1 MTKSNLPQITGAPTT
16 RVSTPSKILA
26 LFHSELPSMQA
37 EFNKC
42 LNALKSRTETA
53 YSLQNSAIIVEAASA
68 HSIAEIQRRTSVK
81 SRNTVVK
88 CLKRFLGLE
97 DLDTKIM
104 AVTELV
110 GETEPKSESE
120 TELMSALEQKSESES
135 QVRGFAAIS
144 REKAR
149 SGRPTIM
156 DVNKVMRLNAFIRN
170 GTDGT
175 AQQLEKT
182 GHSDK
187 EHIEKLK
194 AIKVWTHELLAKSIG
209 VSGETV
215 RRYCKKTKLQ
225 INAQGSHCFSKDLNY
240 ENKAIE
246 VHTTYTEEQGHRTK
260 VLCLDEKTC
269 IQALAFVR
277 YRIYNGEMYK
287 SCRYTRL
294 GCVHLIA
301 AFDQRTGHV
310 YHDFLEVKNKYGIRA
325 FIENLPAKHPELRGC
340 FIKFILDNLSAHKNF
355 GESWYAS
362 HPNYDFIF
370 TPTCASWLNQVE
382 SFFGQLTRYVLA
394 GRSINSRDQLA
405 TDIANFIDFY
415 NRRLKKPFKWDFN
428 IAHHLDQRV
437 LDLASFAELGIDNVT
452 DAYVAAY
459 RRLVGLHD
467 KDGALQEIY
476 LGVLQ
481 EEAKRP
487 PMEVLV

>member
-1 MTKSNLPQITGAPTT
+1 MSNVNLPQITGELTSC
-16 RVSTPSKILA
+16 VSTPSKILA
-26 LFHSELPSMQA
+26 RFHRELPSLQA
-37 EFNKC
+37 EIDKC
-42 LNALKSRTETA
+42 IDALKRRKEKA
-53 YSLQNSAIIVEAASA
+53 YALQNAAIIVAAVFA
-68 HSIAEIQRRTSVK
+68 HSIAEIQRRTGVK

-97 DLDTKIM
+97 ELETKIM
-104 AVTELV
+104 A
-110 GETEPKSESE
+110 E
-120 TELMSALEQKSESES
+120 TELMAAQEQKSEHKP

-156 DVNKVMRLNAFIRN
+156 DVHKVMRLNAFIRN
-170 GTDGT
+170 GTDGA
-175 AQQLEKT
+175 AQQLEKN

-187 EHIEKLK
+187 EFIEELK
-194 AIKVWTHELLAKSIG
+194 AIKVWDHERLAKCIG

-215 RRYCKKTKLQ
+215 RRYCKKTRLK

-246 VHTTYTEEQGHRTK
+246 VHTTYTEEPGHRTK

-301 AFDQRTGHV
+301 AFDQKTGHV
-310 YHDFLEVKNKYGIRA
+310 YYDFLEVKSKYGIRA

-362 HPNYDFIF
+362 HPNFDFIF

-405 TDIANFIDFY
+405 MDIATFIDYY
-415 NRRLKKPFKWDFN
+415 NRELKKPFKWDFN

-437 LDLASFAELGIDNVT
+437 LDLASFAELGIDNVS
-452 DAYVAAY
+452 DAYVASY

-481 EEAKRP
+481 EDAKRP
-487 PMEVLV
+487 PMEVLI